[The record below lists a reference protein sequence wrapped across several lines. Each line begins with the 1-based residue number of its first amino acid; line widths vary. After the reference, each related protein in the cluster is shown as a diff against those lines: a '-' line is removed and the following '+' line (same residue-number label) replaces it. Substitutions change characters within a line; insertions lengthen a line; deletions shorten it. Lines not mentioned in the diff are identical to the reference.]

1 MQGQTFK
8 TCATIAHVQNALQT
22 IDRMVSEQVEIV
34 KAHKGMFNMEGHKL
48 TTVEVLIEPD

>member
-8 TCATIAHVQNALQT
+8 TCATTVHVQNVLQT